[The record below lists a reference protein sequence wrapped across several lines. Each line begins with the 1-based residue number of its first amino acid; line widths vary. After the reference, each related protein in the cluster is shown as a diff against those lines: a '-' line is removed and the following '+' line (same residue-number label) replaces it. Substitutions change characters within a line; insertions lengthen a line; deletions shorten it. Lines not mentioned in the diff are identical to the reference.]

1 MTWRAIL
8 AQVRRERQ
16 HVVSSIGPMASILT
30 RATHRGIS
38 RKHREA
44 MTRAHGD
51 DSSRYAGSDRVGDG
65 LFSPDAYARDDESS
79 DDRFYV
85 APRKVVHIDDGAIAA
100 LGRLYSE
107 VLPTGG
113 RLLDLMSS
121 WRSHLPE
128 RFQAREVVGLGLNAE
143 EMTDNPRLTRSI
155 VHDLNRT
162 PRLPFGN
169 EEFDGAMCAV
179 SARDLAHQR
188 QPQSGPGALSAVGK
202 PVERAEHILALRVRN
217 ARSMVADAQLDRAL
231 GAAHAHVDGRR
242 AVAPRVLQEIPDHPA

>member
-38 RKHREA
+38 RKRREA

-100 LGRLYSE
+100 LGRLYTE

-121 WRSHLPE
+121 WRSHLPWA
-128 RFQAREVVGLGLNAE
+128 FPAAEVVGLGMNAD
-143 EMTDNPRLTRSI
+143 EMVDNPQLTRAI
-155 VHDLNRT
+155 VHDVNGD
-162 PRLPFGN
+162 PRLPFGDAQ
-169 EEFDGAMCAV
+169 FAGAMCAV
-179 SARDLAHQR
+179 SVQYLIH
-188 QPQSGPGALSAVGK
+188 P
-202 PVERAEHILALRVRN
+202 LR
-217 ARSMVADAQLDRAL
+217 
-231 GAAHAHVDGRR
+231 
-242 AVAPRVLQEIPDHPA
+242 